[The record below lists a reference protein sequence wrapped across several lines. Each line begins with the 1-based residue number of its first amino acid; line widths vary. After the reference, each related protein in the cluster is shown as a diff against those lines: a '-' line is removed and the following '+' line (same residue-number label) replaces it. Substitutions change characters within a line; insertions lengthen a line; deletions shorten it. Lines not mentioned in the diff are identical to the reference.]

1 MYTFTA
7 SILINWTIGISLM
20 CIFHELFFSEYFYE
34 KTGLKTYYYKRDSVH
49 YVTNYVDTNPILF
62 RQNSS
67 NEKLLTDSSWLLLV
81 GYILPILF
89 IIMLLP
95 VLLMHN
101 VPKIIIFPLFLW
113 LYNSIIIT
121 IRKRLNDYDELS
133 ELESPYRHRFIP
145 TSLLIS
151 IILNIV
157 IFILVSCYIGLTTV
171 HLEIVP
177 LILIIFYVLI
187 DNIVLFM
194 DKFIKDSSND
204 FREVNNYKNL
214 LKILMFIIIITVLI
228 LLLVFLI
235 GFNINKSVSYYQSA
249 FDNFLEYQKSRG

>member
-1 MYTFTA
+1 MYTSFTL
-7 SILINWTIGISLM
+7 SIFINWAIGISLM
-20 CIFHELFFSEYFYE
+20 CIFHELFFSDYFY
-34 KTGLKTYYYKRDSVH
+34 KQIGLKTYYYKQDSVH
-49 YVTNYVDTNPILF
+49 YITNYVDTNPILF
-62 RQNSS
+62 RNSH
-67 NEKLLTDSSWLLLV
+67 NEKLLTDSSWLILV

-95 VLLMHN
+95 VLLLHSI
-101 VPKIIIFPLFLW
+101 PKIILFPLFLW
-113 LYNSIIIT
+113 IYNSIIIT
-121 IRKRLNDYDELS
+121 IRKRFNDYDELS

-157 IFILVSCYIGLTTV
+157 IFILILSYNSLTQV

-177 LILIIFYVLI
+177 LILIIIYAVM

-204 FREVNNYKNL
+204 FREINNFKKM
-214 LKILMFIIIITVLI
+214 LKRLMFIIIITVLI
-228 LLLVFLI
+228 LIMIIFI
-235 GFNINKSVSYYQSA
+235 GFDVNGALSYHQSA
-249 FDNFLEYQKSRG
+249 FDNFVDYQKSME